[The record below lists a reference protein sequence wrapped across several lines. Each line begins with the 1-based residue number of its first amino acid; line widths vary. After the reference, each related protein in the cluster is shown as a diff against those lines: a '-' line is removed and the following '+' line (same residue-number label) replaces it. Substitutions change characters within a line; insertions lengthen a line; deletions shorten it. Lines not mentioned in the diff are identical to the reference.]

1 MVWGMARRTSHATL
15 ERLRVRLGLA
25 KYPPI
30 IRKLIVGLLGFT
42 SVVVGVIM
50 IFFPGPAFVFIPLG
64 ILLFACE
71 FKWARRQAL
80 WLLDVAHKWR
90 VRWRLWRR
98 RHRAAARR

>member
-1 MVWGMARRTSHATL
+1 MARRTSHATL

-30 IRKLIVGLLGFT
+30 IRKLIVSLLGLT

-71 FKWARRQAL
+71 FKWAQRQAF
-80 WLLDVAHKWR
+80 WLLDTGHKGR
-90 VRWRLWRR
+90 ARWRLWRR
-98 RHRAAARR
+98 RRAAARR

>member
-1 MVWGMARRTSHATL
+1 M
-15 ERLRVRLGLA
+15 RLGLA

-71 FKWARRQAL
+71 FKWARRQAF
-80 WLLDVAHKWR
+80 WLLDMAYKWR
-90 VRWRLWRR
+90 ARWRLCRR
-98 RHRAAARR
+98 RRAAARR